1 MIDAA
6 GMIKL
11 YGGTGCLSRSDR
23 LAKYNQR
30 LRIEEELDR
39 RSAGG
44 GMRLLRI
51 KQRISAYAS
60 FLPLGL
66 NCPSR

>member
-23 LAKYNQR
+23 LAKYNQ
-30 LRIEEELDR
+30 LLCIKEELDR
-39 RSAGG
+39 SSAGG
-44 GMRLLRI
+44 
-51 KQRISAYAS
+51 AS
-60 FLPLGL
+60 G
-66 NCPSR
+66 C